1 MSKRCPE
8 CHYRMEHDGV
18 VENDDVYYCDVC
30 GIYQSYPLEEEAL
43 LAAEGKNCGCGK
55 DPCVTYGAE
64 SEKKL
69 KMVSPRCLSCGNDRA
84 NIDHEGDKFC
94 YDCYHFAETFEAET
108 FNADFRTM
116 NREGVRLEVFDE
128 GGGNRGYVA
137 YIEGATYPLMIW
149 FKKGRPD
156 LSYHNKYYIS
166 WHFDDGSDEPSRANL
181 KIESFDSINEA
192 VKWLKNNH
200 TRIMEQPDEL
210 YGAETFNSYKVA
222 PELSSYTV
230 DELVAS
236 KAGPQGSASYD
247 EMVYDPI
254 AQNRLS
260 AESVSIPQ
268 TLLLIGAMVAGLG
281 FGVFLTKN
289 LKPSTPE
296 TSDDGGA

>member
-18 VENDDVYYCDVC
+18 VDNDDVYYCDVC
-30 GIYQSYPLEEEAL
+30 GIYQSYPLEEEDL

-69 KMVSPRCLSCGNDRA
+69 KMVSSRCLSCGNDRA
-84 NIDHEGDKFC
+84 NIDHDGDKFC
-94 YDCYHFAETFEAET
+94 YDCYHYAETFDAEEKCPMP
-108 FNADFRTM
+108 DHEGKKCGKGLYSSRLSPRPSIGRTTRGM
-116 NREGVRLEVFDE
+116 MICGDCAGLESYAKGLGEWVDRYPNRRHD
-128 GGGNRGYVA
+128 
-137 YIEGATYPLMIW
+137 
-149 FKKGRPD
+149 
-156 LSYHNKYYIS
+156 
-166 WHFDDGSDEPSRANL
+166 
-181 KIESFDSINEA
+181 
-192 VKWLKNNH
+192 
-200 TRIMEQPDEL
+200 
-210 YGAETFNSYKVA
+210 AETFNSYKVA

-260 AESVSIPQ
+260 AESVSIPL
-268 TLLLIGAMVAGLG
+268 TLLLIGSMVAGLG

-289 LKPSTPE
+289 LKSSTPE
-296 TSDDGGA
+296 TSDEGGA

>member
-8 CHYRMEHDGV
+8 CRYRMEHDGV
-18 VENDDVYYCDVC
+18 VDNDDVYYCDVC
-30 GIYQSYPLEEEAL
+30 GIYQSYPLEEAT

-69 KMVSPRCLSCGNDRA
+69 KMVSPSCLACGNDRA
-84 NIDHEGDKFC
+84 TIDYEGDKFC
-94 YDCYHFAETFEAET
+94 YDCYHYAESFG
-108 FNADFRTM
+108 ADEEFYEEYPAKYYQIDED
-116 NREGVRLEVFDE
+116 EGVFHLPTTDSYWLVHGEDALTKEQFQ
-128 GGGNRGYVA
+128 
-137 YIEGATYPLMIW
+137 
-149 FKKGRPD
+149 K
-156 LSYHNKYYIS
+156 LS
-166 WHFDDGSDEPSRANL
+166 F
-181 KIESFDSINEA
+181 
-192 VKWLKNNH
+192 
-200 TRIMEQPDEL
+200 
-210 YGAETFNSYKVA
+210 GAETFNSYKVA

-260 AESVSIPQ
+260 AESSPISQ
-268 TLLLIGAMVAGLG
+268 TLLLIGAIAAGLG

-289 LKPSTPE
+289 LNPSTPE
-296 TSDDGGA
+296 TSDEGGA

>member
-18 VENDDVYYCDVC
+18 VDNDDVYYCDVC
-30 GIYQSYPLEEEAL
+30 GIYQSYPLEEETL

-84 NIDHEGDKFC
+84 NIDHDGDKFC
-94 YDCYHFAETFEAET
+94 YDCYH
-108 FNADFRTM
+108 
-116 NREGVRLEVFDE
+116 
-128 GGGNRGYVA
+128 Y
-137 YIEGATYPLMIW
+137 
-149 FKKGRPD
+149 
-156 LSYHNKYYIS
+156 
-166 WHFDDGSDEPSRANL
+166 
-181 KIESFDSINEA
+181 
-192 VKWLKNNH
+192 
-200 TRIMEQPDEL
+200 
-210 YGAETFNSYKVA
+210 AETFNSYKVA